1 MATTRTATKKKS
13 EEEERK
19 ICFPQF
25 FVVLWMSREN
35 LALEKK
41 RISHTQQKS
50 KTSCT
55 THQAFLLFVISS
67 ITQRYMLKGKR

>member
-55 THQAFLLFVISS
+55 TSSFLVIVIS
-67 ITQRYMLKGKR
+67 ITQRYILKGKR